1 VTAGAGSVPSA
12 VVDRLS
18 PQALMSAASERT
30 GLEHWGDE
38 GFIPALSLL
47 VESSLATGRL
57 TPTGH
62 QVLRSATVRHLRN
75 RLYVQAHLDRN
86 ADAGD
91 APLEAPLVITG
102 LPRTGTTLLHNL
114 LAQDP
119 RHRFLPLWQAL
130 HPVPSEAG
138 QGPDEATLRAQAEV
152 WLERFYT
159 MIPGFRAIHPLTPA
173 GPEECD
179 ALLQNAFASQH
190 FDDMFDA
197 EAYSRWFYESDLDR
211 EYAYYAL
218 QLRILTRGPEAT
230 KRWVLKSPGH
240 IGQLESLRRSL
251 PGVRIV
257 HCHRDPASSVPSY
270 ASLILSV
277 RRPNSALLSP
287 ERIGE
292 QALWRSTTAITRA
305 LRARARSGSGSG
317 EEAYFDL
324 AFGDLVAEPIAAV
337 AQIYDWLGVRLDPV
351 AESAMR
357 RWLAENPADRHG
369 PHNYEAAFFGLTPE
383 RVTTGFGAYLDR
395 FEPLCAGRSS
405 EP

>member
-1 VTAGAGSVPSA
+1 MTAGAGSVPSA

-18 PQALMSAASERT
+18 PPALMSVASERT

-47 VESSLATGRL
+47 VESSLTTGGL

-62 QVLRSATVRHLRN
+62 QVLRRAMVRHLRN
-75 RLYVQAHLDRN
+75 RLYVQAHLDRK
-86 ADAGD
+86 ADAAD
-91 APLEAPLVITG
+91 HELEAPLVITG
-102 LPRTGTTLLHNL
+102 LPRTGTTVLHNL

-130 HPVPSEAG
+130 HPVPAEAG
-138 QGPDEATLRAQAEV
+138 QGPDQATLRAQAEV

-218 QLRILTRGPEAT
+218 QLRILTPGPEAT

-240 IGQLESLRRSL
+240 IGQLDALRRSL

-257 HCHRDPASSVPSY
+257 HCHRDPASSVPSF
-270 ASLILSV
+270 ASLILTV

-292 QALWRSTTAITRA
+292 QALWRSTTAINRA
-305 LRARARSGSGSG
+305 LRARAGAG

-337 AQIYDWLGVRLDPV
+337 VRIYDWLEVRLDPV
-351 AESAMR
+351 AENAMR
-357 RWLAENPADRHG
+357 RWLAENPAERRG
-369 PHNYEAAFFGLTPE
+369 PHDYEAAFFGLTPQ
-383 RVTTGFGAYLDR
+383 RIRDRFGPYLDR
-395 FEPLCAGRSS
+395 FESLSAGARSAT
-405 EP
+405 

>member
-1 VTAGAGSVPSA
+1 
-12 VVDRLS
+12 
-18 PQALMSAASERT
+18 MSAASERT
-30 GLEHWGDE
+30 GLEHWGE
-38 GFIPALSLL
+38 EEFIPALSLL
-47 VESSLATGRL
+47 VESNLATGRL

-62 QVLRSATVRHLRN
+62 LVLRSAMVRHLRN
-75 RLYVQAHLDRN
+75 RLYVQAYLDRRPDA
-86 ADAGD
+86 ADT
-91 APLEAPLVITG
+91 PLEAPLVITG

-159 MIPGFRAIHPLTPA
+159 AIPGFRAIHPLTPS

-197 EAYSRWFYESDLDR
+197 DAYSHWFYESDLDR
-211 EYAYYAL
+211 EYAYYGL
-218 QLRILTRGPEAT
+218 QLRILTPGPEAA

-240 IGQLESLRRSL
+240 VGQLDALRRSL
-251 PGVRIV
+251 PGVRVV
-257 HCHRDPASSVPSY
+257 HCHRNPVSSVASF
-270 ASLILSV
+270 ASLILTV
-277 RRPNSALLSP
+277 RRPNSEPLSP

-305 LRARARSGSGSG
+305 LRARGDAGGG
-317 EEAYFDL
+317 GGGGGGAGAGAGATEEDCFDL
-324 AFGDLVAEPIAAV
+324 AFADLVAEPIAAV
-337 AQIYDWLGVRLDPV
+337 ARIYEWLGARLEPG
-351 AESAMR
+351 AATAMR

-369 PHNYEAAFFGLTPE
+369 RHDYDLAFFGLTPE

-395 FEPLCAGRSS
+395 FEPLLAGRSS
-405 EP
+405 AP